1 MRRGNKHDSAIWDW
15 FIVKR
20 VAALLVIFLAA
31 PTLAFGQT
39 SGSGAEG
46 SQEPCF
52 AS

>member
-1 MRRGNKHDSAIWDW
+1 MSGFMKPLGDNNHDSAIWDW

-39 SGSGAEG
+39 SGNII
-46 SQEPCF
+46 
-52 AS
+52 